1 LIKRALPKQIKCV
14 TNSLIEV
21 LNSTSSS
28 ISLAKPRRASLTFA
42 IEYASCTPDYFS
54 VEYFSLPSPLPFISF
69 DCSKVRHIKDDKKH
83 RNIEKYED
91 PEGSTGSRPSATFL
105 GDFSTQYHTSSV
117 SHQTSIEMSS
127 KMRATLFGTEENI
140 SEAKNVPNFES
151 PSVRQCEPNN
161 KRKREATTNTWGTK
175 NCPSFPISLS
185 KKVDMSPYPIYSPLP
200 PTKLHARTSRSPKGS
215 NGRSPCWSETTTIIL
230 TSVGTN
236 RENSTIKAGV

>member
-1 LIKRALPKQIKCV
+1 MIKRALPKQIKCV